1 MRISKFKAF
10 FEEELFK
17 KNSNVLDWSLYD
29 DEVNDDYDS
38 DDENYQNAQADMTAI
53 SDFDLS
59 IRNE

>member
-1 MRISKFKAF
+1 MNFSR
-10 FEEELFK
+10 

-29 DEVNDDYDS
+29 DEVNDDYVG